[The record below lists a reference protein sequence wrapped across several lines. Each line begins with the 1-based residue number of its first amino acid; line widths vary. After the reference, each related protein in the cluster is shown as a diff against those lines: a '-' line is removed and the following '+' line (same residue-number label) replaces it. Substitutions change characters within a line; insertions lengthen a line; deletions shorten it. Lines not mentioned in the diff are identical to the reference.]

1 MAGQGGAF
9 SDGAWPVMDF
19 RDKSIELSPLLS
31 CPYITPVLSQA
42 C

>member
-1 MAGQGGAF
+1 MAGRGGAF

-19 RDKSIELSPLLS
+19 RDRGIELSSLLS
-31 CPYITPVLSQA
+31 CPYVTPVLSQV

>member
-19 RDKSIELSPLLS
+19 RDRGIELSSLCHAP
-31 CPYITPVLSQA
+31 T
-42 C
+42 